1 MCEYSF
7 LASGVSVD
15 GIIVVAE
22 NVHMEYHSLLMY
34 LWECYVF
41 PFLFIAKFTQ
51 IQLMLDMLKLNFP
64 SLKAEGKP

>member
-22 NVHMEYHSLLMY
+22 NVHMEYRCMLTY
-34 LWECYVF
+34 LWECICISVSV
-41 PFLFIAKFTQ
+41 L
-51 IQLMLDMLKLNFP
+51 
-64 SLKAEGKP
+64 